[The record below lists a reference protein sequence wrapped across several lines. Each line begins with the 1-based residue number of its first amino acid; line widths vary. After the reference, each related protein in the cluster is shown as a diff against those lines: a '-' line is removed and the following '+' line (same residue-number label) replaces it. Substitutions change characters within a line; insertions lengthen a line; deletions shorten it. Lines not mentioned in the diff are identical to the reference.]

1 MLLFWHLI
9 LMSDDELDD
18 SWITEIENEEKT
30 YNDFYKE
37 ENEAVEIVFVYI
49 NKENKIYYVRKENI
63 LLVDKKLDKIQLIFL
78 LKKNKIYNETKHKLI
93 SILQYNIDL
102 SPEELGLYLKNNE
115 NYNFLSVKS
124 SLSELKW
131 DDSINLFKDLNSLHI
146 IYYED
151 KGPRSNTKKIY
162 INNSKKRK
170 SRKKLT

>member
-1 MLLFWHLI
+1 
-9 LMSDDELDD
+9 MSDDELDD

-78 LKKNKIYNETKHKLI
+78 LKKNKIYNNTKHKLI

-102 SPEELGLYLKNNE
+102 SPEELGLYLKNDD

-151 KGPRSNTKKIY
+151 KGGPKSNTKKIY

>member
-1 MLLFWHLI
+1 
-9 LMSDDELDD
+9 MSDDELDD
-18 SWITEIENEEKT
+18 SWITDIENEEKT

-63 LLVDKKLDKIQLIFL
+63 LLVGKKLDKIQLIFL

-115 NYNFLSVKS
+115 RFLFDLKNNQL
-124 SLSELKW
+124 SLLSF
-131 DDSINLFKDLNSLHI
+131 SA
-146 IYYED
+146 
-151 KGPRSNTKKIY
+151 T
-162 INNSKKRK
+162 
-170 SRKKLT
+170 

>member
-1 MLLFWHLI
+1 
-9 LMSDDELDD
+9 MSDDELDD

-78 LKKNKIYNETKHKLI
+78 LKKNKIYNNTKHKLI

-102 SPEELGLYLKNNE
+102 FGYAS
-115 NYNFLSVKS
+115 KS
-124 SLSELKW
+124 
-131 DDSINLFKDLNSLHI
+131 D
-146 IYYED
+146 
-151 KGPRSNTKKIY
+151 
-162 INNSKKRK
+162 
-170 SRKKLT
+170 